1 MIASNQNRTLDQRM
15 IMQSVLKYSC
25 LAFVLSL
32 SSISALAA
40 QENVEHGVLSG
51 SIGAV
56 TKYVYRGGVE
66 NDDIAFQGGLQ
77 YAHKSVVFVG
87 YWGSTL
93 DYDSTDEH
101 KDHGF
106 EHDFAIG
113 YANEINEDLSYST
126 QVTAFVYQN
135 GGRSYNADR
144 TESRRSTGTE
154 WFTALDFKDL
164 SLGLGVALSDA
175 NYGNAGDVY
184 LSAGY
189 GYPLIYDISLNTS
202 VGASIYNDNRD
213 DDLIQTSKT
222 FVVNET
228 RLGLSTPLA
237 DSSVD
242 IALDYIWGG
251 KNRLNE
257 KLDDH
262 LVFAVNYSF

>member
-1 MIASNQNRTLDQRM
+1 
-15 IMQSVLKYSC
+15 MQSVMKYPC
-25 LAFVLSL
+25 LALVLSF
-32 SSISALAA
+32 SSISAFAA
-40 QENVEHGVLSG
+40 EDNVEHGVISG

-66 NDDIAFQGGLQ
+66 NDDIAFQGGVQ
-77 YAHKSVVFVG
+77 YAHKSGAFIG

-93 DYDSTDEH
+93 DYDSTDET
-101 KDHGF
+101 KEHGF
-106 EHDFAIG
+106 EHDFILG
-113 YANEINEDLSYST
+113 YANQINEALSYTT
-126 QVTAFVYQN
+126 QVTAFVYHN
-135 GGRSYNADR
+135 GGSSYNEDR

-154 WFTALDFKDL
+154 WFSTVDYKNLN
-164 SLGLGVALSDA
+164 LGLGVALSDA

-189 GYPLIYDISLNTS
+189 RYPLIHDVSLNTS

-213 DDLIQTSKT
+213 DDLIQTTKT

-228 RLGLSTPLA
+228 RLGLSAPLA
-237 DSSVD
+237 DSGVD

-257 KLDDH
+257 KFDDH

>member
-1 MIASNQNRTLDQRM
+1 
-15 IMQSVLKYSC
+15 MQSALKYPC
-25 LAFVLSL
+25 LALVLSL
-32 SSISALAA
+32 SSISAFAA
-40 QENVEHGVLSG
+40 EEHIEYGVISG
-51 SIGAV
+51 NIGAV

-66 NDDIAFQGGLQ
+66 NGEIAFQGGLQ
-77 YAHKSVVFVG
+77 YAHKSGVFVG

-93 DYDSTDEH
+93 DYDSTDKNKE
-101 KDHGF
+101 HGF
-106 EHDFAIG
+106 EHDFTVG

-126 QVTAFVYQN
+126 QVSAFVYQN
-135 GGRSYNADR
+135 GGRSYNQDR
-144 TESRRSTGTE
+144 SESRRSTGTE
-154 WFTALDFKDL
+154 WFTTLDFKDL
-164 SLGLGVALSDA
+164 SFGLGVALSDA

-189 GYPLIYDISLNTS
+189 SYTWIHNISLNTS

-213 DDLIQTSKT
+213 DDLIQTTKN

-257 KLDDH
+257 KFEDH

>member
-1 MIASNQNRTLDQRM
+1 
-15 IMQSVLKYSC
+15 MQSALKYPF
-25 LAFVLSL
+25 LALMLSL
-32 SSISALAA
+32 SSTAA
-40 QENVEHGVLSG
+40 FAIDKNIKHGVLSG
-51 SIGAV
+51 SISAV
-56 TKYVYRGGVE
+56 TQYVYRGGVE
-66 NDDIAFQGGLQ
+66 NDEIAFQGGLQ
-77 YAHKSVVFVG
+77 YAYKSGVFLG

-93 DYDSTDEH
+93 DYDSTDEN

-113 YANEINEDLSYST
+113 YAKEINEDLSYST

-135 GGRSYNADR
+135 GGSSYNEDR
-144 TESRRSTGTE
+144 SESRRSTGTE

-164 SLGLGVALSDA
+164 NLGLGVALSDA

-189 GYPLIYDISLNTS
+189 RYPLIYDISLNTS
-202 VGASIYNDNRD
+202 LGASIYNNNRD
-213 DDLIQTSKT
+213 DGLIQTTKT

-228 RLGLSTPLA
+228 RLGLGTPLT
-237 DSSVD
+237 DSGVD

>member
-1 MIASNQNRTLDQRM
+1 
-15 IMQSVLKYSC
+15 MQSLLKYPC
-25 LAFVLSL
+25 LTLMLSL
-32 SSISALAA
+32 SSFSAFAA
-40 QENVEHGVLSG
+40 EEKTEHGVVTG

-66 NDDIAFQGGLQ
+66 NDDVAFQAGLQ
-77 YAHKSVVFVG
+77 YAHKSGVFVG

-93 DYDSTDEH
+93 DYDSTDEN

-106 EHDFAIG
+106 EHDFALG

-135 GGRSYNADR
+135 GGSSYNADR

-154 WFTALDFKDL
+154 WFTALAFKDL
-164 SLGLGVALSDA
+164 NLGLGVALSDA

-184 LSAGY
+184 LTAGY
-189 GYPLIYDISLNTS
+189 SYPLLDDISLNTS
-202 VGASIYNDNRD
+202 VGASIYNDHRD
-213 DDLIQTSKT
+213 DDLIQTTKT

-228 RLGLSTPLA
+228 RLGLSAPLA
-237 DSSVD
+237 HSGVD

-257 KLDDH
+257 KFDDH